1 MVCIMHAVRCVYMY
15 LTGVL
20 LYGVPGTGKT
30 LLARACAAQTKVCV
44 CMYMYVCMCDMVE
57 RENLYYFAEYISEV
71 SWTTISTGMLC
82 ALCILL
88 W

>member
-1 MVCIMHAVRCVYMY
+1 MYGMHYACCEMCMHYTSQECYCM
-15 LTGVL
+15 VL
-20 LYGVPGTGKT
+20 LVLGRHCWPELVQH
-30 LLARACAAQTKVCV
+30 RQRSV
-44 CMYMYVCMCDMVE
+44 YVCMCDMVE

-71 SWTTISTGMLC
+71 SRTTISTGMLC